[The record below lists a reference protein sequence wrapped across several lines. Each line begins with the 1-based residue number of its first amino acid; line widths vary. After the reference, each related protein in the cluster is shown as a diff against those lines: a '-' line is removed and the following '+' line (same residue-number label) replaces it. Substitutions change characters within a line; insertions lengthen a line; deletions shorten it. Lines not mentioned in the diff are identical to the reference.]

1 MTTRSLPWTLSA
13 TCSAPLCIAL
23 GLVAIFTALGGI
35 YWDVT
40 WHATIGRDSFW
51 IPPHLLVYAGIT
63 CLLLS
68 ALGGFTLTWRRVG
81 RFRSALANPVGC
93 GFVIAAL
100 GTLTQILAAPLDD
113 LWHRLYGLDVT
124 IWSPPHLMGIAG
136 GMVSIY
142 GLLAAL
148 GGALSGRDSR
158 PVWHGLAMSEVLGLL
173 LFSAALLLSLFALS
187 EMDFHLERRDVLL
200 YPLLAGAL
208 AAVPLMGAA
217 RYLKRPGAATVVALV
232 YTLCRSLILLIIW
245 AMGSTDHLTPPV
257 FVLAPAVAI
266 DLVLQWSKQHG
277 VCLAAL
283 CIGPALLMG
292 EWGYRAVFGAPAW
305 APLQVVSALTVVAV
319 AVAVGGLA
327 GDRLATLLRG
337 E

>member
-1 MTTRSLPWTLSA
+1 M
-13 TCSAPLCIAL
+13 CIAL
-23 GLVAIFTALGGI
+23 GLVAMLTALGGI

-51 IPPHLLVYAGIT
+51 IPPHILVYAGVT
-63 CLLLS
+63 LLLLS
-68 ALGGFTLTWRRVG
+68 SLGGFALTWRHAGQLRT
-81 RFRSALANPVGC
+81 ALANRAGG

-100 GTLTQILAAPLDD
+100 GPLIQIIAAPLDE
-113 LWHRLYGLDVT
+113 LWHSLYGLDVT

-136 GMVSIY
+136 GVVSIY
-142 GLLAAL
+142 GLLTAL
-148 GGALSGRDSR
+148 GSELPGGDAR
-158 PVWHGLAMSEVLGLL
+158 PVWRGLALREALALL
-173 LFSAALLLSLFALS
+173 LFSAALLLLLFALS
-187 EMDFHLERRDVLL
+187 DMDFHLERRDVLL

-217 RYLKRPGAATVVALV
+217 RYIQRPGAATVVALL
-232 YTLCRSLILLIIW
+232 YTIYRSLVLLIIW

-305 APLQVVSALTVVAV
+305 APLQVVTALTAVAV
-319 AVAVGGLA
+319 AVALGGLA
-327 GDRLATLLRG
+327 GDRLAALLRG